1 MIKPLSLY
9 IGLRYTRAKKRSQ
22 FVSFI
27 SLASMIGIMLGVAV
41 LITVLSVM
49 NGFDSEITHRF
60 FAIAPQV
67 TVFTSHPQRDN
78 PADLQ
83 AKVASVPGVKALAP
97 FVSGK
102 GMLSHAGQ
110 VSGAQVIGITPALE
124 NNISSLGK
132 KMLDGELATLTPGS
146 FHAVLGIKL
155 ATSMGLRVG
164 DKLVLLTPQ
173 TTVSPLG
180 ISPRYRQLT
189 VSGIYHVG
197 GGFGF
202 DNGVIYMNR
211 HDASRL
217 FAGGDAL
224 YGWHVTL
231 KNIYDATPVS
241 NTIALK
247 MPNNYFVSNWTQTFG
262 AFFKAIAMEKSMMFV
277 ILCLIVA
284 VAAFNLVS
292 SLVMAV
298 NDKQAD
304 IAILRTLGANRSTIM
319 GAFIIQGAM
328 IGLIGTLLG
337 IVLGLLLAENA
348 TAVVNGIE
356 HLFHVQLI
364 PASVY
369 FIDFL
374 PTKIEVSDIWHIGL
388 MAFVMSLLAT
398 LYPAKRAFN
407 TQPAEALRYE

>member
-1 MIKPLSLY
+1 
-9 IGLRYTRAKKRSQ
+9 
-22 FVSFI
+22 
-27 SLASMIGIMLGVAV
+27 
-41 LITVLSVM
+41 
-49 NGFDSEITHRF
+49 
-60 FAIAPQV
+60 
-67 TVFTSHPQRDN
+67 
-78 PADLQ
+78 
-83 AKVASVPGVKALAP
+83 
-97 FVSGK
+97 
-102 GMLSHAGQ
+102 
-110 VSGAQVIGITPALE
+110 
-124 NNISSLGK
+124 
-132 KMLDGELATLTPGS
+132 
-146 FHAVLGIKL
+146 
-155 ATSMGLRVG
+155 
-164 DKLVLLTPQ
+164 
-173 TTVSPLG
+173 
-180 ISPRYRQLT
+180 
-189 VSGIYHVG
+189 
-197 GGFGF
+197 
-202 DNGVIYMNR
+202 
-211 HDASRL
+211 
-217 FAGGDAL
+217 
-224 YGWHVTL
+224 
-231 KNIYDATPVS
+231 
-241 NTIALK
+241 
-247 MPNNYFVSNWTQTFG
+247 
-262 AFFKAIAMEKSMMFV
+262 MMFV